1 MAIPAPVPPAL
12 VSGQTVYAY
21 TMAYDPATGE
31 VRFDTETGMWVT
43 PRSPALECVLL
54 VLRSQL
60 GSASAQPTLG
70 VDWNAIRK
78 ASNSAPAAARDAISA
93 GLRRLVEQGTIS
105 RLSVSAELG
114 VPLVGQPSTL
124 LYEVTF
130 VDTRLAEGADPITVR
145 FRG

>member
-1 MAIPAPVPPAL
+1 MALPAPVPPAL
-12 VSGQTVYAY
+12 VTGQTVYAF
-21 TMAYDPATGE
+21 TLAYDPATGD
-31 VRFDTETGMWVT
+31 VRFDADTGLWVT

-54 VLRSQL
+54 VLRTQL

-78 ASNSAPAAARDAISA
+78 ATANAPATARDAIGA
-93 GLRRLVEQGTIS
+93 GLRRLVEQGTIA
-105 RLSVSAELG
+105 RLNVSAELG
-114 VPLVGQPSTL
+114 VPIAGQPTTL

-130 VDTRLAEGADPITVR
+130 VDTRLAESADPITIR